1 MCDNCPDAFNP
12 EQGPVVFGQTVVFEI
27 KDVFSWPEP
36 VETGIVKGD
45 LALVSTYEFEV
56 FVEFPT
62 ANAIQTLSDPQP
74 GAGFYYLVRRGGSC
88 EAASWQT
95 EVGAEPGRDAALP

>member
-1 MCDNCPDAFNP
+1 M
-12 EQGPVVFGQTVVFEI
+12 FGQTVIFETS
-27 KDVFSWPEP
+27 DVISWPEP

-45 LALVSTYEFEV
+45 LALVNTYEFEV

-62 ANAIQTLSDPQP
+62 ASAIQTLSDPRR

-95 EVGAEPGRDAALP
+95 EVGAEPDRDAALP

>member
-1 MCDNCPDAFNP
+1 MANIGDGNIVNSSVDADVRFRLRGLFCGAGLRERVLDHCVYDP
-12 EQGPVVFGQTVVFEI
+12 TVQRS
-27 KDVFSWPEP
+27 DEP
-36 VETGIVKGD
+36 
-45 LALVSTYEFEV
+45 
-56 FVEFPT
+56 FVEFPA
-62 ANAIQTLSDPQP
+62 ANAVQTLSDPQP